1 MKIDF
6 EETKVLVCG
15 DIVLDKYT
23 TGIVHRISPEAP
35 VPVLRVSDEFYRLG
49 GAANVAANI
58 MALSG
63 KANLFGFVG
72 NDQAGLSVREMCE
85 QKGIEFYPTYCK
97 KTIIK
102 NRFLTDIQQLLRV
115 DYENIPNVKELL
127 ELHPKIENL
136 LNETTNDS
144 QIIIISDYGK
154 GVVNR
159 HLVEKL
165 LKRKLFTIVDP
176 IPQNAMSYLGVNVI
190 KPNQKEAFEMCR
202 FLGLVDGLKDP
213 VSAMKELQNFYDGSD
228 IVITTGETG
237 MFVGEAGSTPYYV
250 DTERR
255 EVYDVTGAGDT
266 VTATLAMCMANGM
279 NLREACSIANIAG
292 GLVVGHL
299 GSSFVCK
306 EDLEENLNGKTS
318 I

>member
-1 MKIDF
+1 MKIEFD
-6 EETKVLVCG
+6 ETKVLVCG

-63 KANLFGFVG
+63 KAKLFGFIG
-72 NDQAGLSVREMCE
+72 NDLAGQNVTEMCE
-85 QKGIEFYPTYCK
+85 QKDIEFHPVHCK
-97 KTIIK
+97 ETIIK
-102 NRFLTDIQQLLRV
+102 NRFLTDTQQLLRV
-115 DYENIPNVKELL
+115 DYESIPRDEELL
-127 ELHPKIENL
+127 KLHPKIEYL
-136 LNETTNDS
+136 LDETTNSS
-144 QIIIISDYGK
+144 QLIVISDYGK

-176 IPQNAMSYLGVNVI
+176 IPQNAMDYVGANII
-190 KPNQKEAFEMCR
+190 KPNKKEAFEMCR
-202 FLGLVDGLKDP
+202 FLGLLDGSRDLL
-213 VSAMKELQNFYDGSD
+213 SAMRELQSFYNGSD
-228 IVITTGETG
+228 IVITTGDSG
-237 MFVGEAGSTPYYV
+237 MLVGEAGFPPYHV
-250 DTERR
+250 ETERR

-279 NLREACSIANIAG
+279 NLREACSVANVAG

-299 GSSFVCK
+299 GSSVVSK
-306 EDLEENLNGKTS
+306 DTLEDYLNERM
-318 I
+318 